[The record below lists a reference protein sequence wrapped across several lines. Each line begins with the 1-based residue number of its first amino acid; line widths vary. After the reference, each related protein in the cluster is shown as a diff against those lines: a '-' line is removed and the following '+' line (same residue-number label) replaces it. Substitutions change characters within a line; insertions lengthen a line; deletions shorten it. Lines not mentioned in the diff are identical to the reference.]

1 MKRMGKYL
9 YAIIGGS
16 GDRTY
21 GPIGINGGVVHTLK
35 RRLPM
40 PVPEMKRYTVKLT
53 ASAVVHT
60 RVEVEAES
68 SEAAAQ
74 AALSTAKQADVLWR
88 YSGARG
94 DAEVIGVSRIV

>member
-9 YAIIGGS
+9 YAIVGGY

-21 GPIGINGGVVHTLK
+21 GPIGVNGGVVHALE
-35 RRLPM
+35 RRLSM

-74 AALSTAKQADVLWR
+74 AALSTAKQGDVLWR
-88 YSGARG
+88 CNGARD
-94 DAEVIGVSRIV
+94 DAEVISVSRIA

>member
-1 MKRMGKYL
+1 
-9 YAIIGGS
+9 
-16 GDRTY
+16 
-21 GPIGINGGVVHTLK
+21 
-35 RRLPM
+35 M

-94 DAEVIGVSRIV
+94 